1 MKKYW
6 LIILTVV
13 VLITIIIVWLTYINE
28 RKFIEIKTKE
38 TSETIKRD
46 SINKI
51 IASNIESLLL
61 ESEILEEQC
70 DSVISILNKSLE
82 NDSIYRLEIRRLTQE
97 VNRIKK
103 LCSQE

>member
-38 TSETIKRD
+38 VSEKRQQD
-46 SINKI
+46 SINI
-51 IASNIESLLL
+51 IIVNNTESLLL
-61 ESEILEEQC
+61 NSEKFEEQC
-70 DSVISILNKSLE
+70 DTIILDLNKSLK

>member
-13 VLITIIIVWLTYINE
+13 FLIIAIIAWLTYINE
-28 RKFIEIKTKE
+28 RKFIEIKTIE
-38 TSETIKRD
+38 TSEKKKQD

-51 IASNIESLLL
+51 FLKNIDSLLL
-61 ESEILEEQC
+61 NSEICEEQC
-70 DSVISILNKSLE
+70 DSILLNLNKSLK
-82 NDSIYRLEIRRLTQE
+82 NDSIYRLEIRRLTQK

-103 LCSQE
+103 